1 MAEEQWKLVVG
12 YEGYYEISD
21 QGRVRGLDRRSNG
34 QFIRGI
40 EKSLHT
46 STSGYILVSLS
57 KEGKHTTHL
66 VHRLMAFA
74 FLSNPDKLPEIDH
87 IDRNPMNNNLSNL
100 RWCDRKTNIANRAK
114 FEMPLGVTG
123 ERNIIITP
131 QGNYQVR
138 LSDSTCLGTRTT
150 LEEAI
155 ALRESG
161 VVAYQPRIGKS
172 NNQYISV
179 QHNGTFMV
187 RKKTDG
193 VMINYGTFKTIEE
206 AIAVRNTIPGYTL
219 KSELS

>member
-1 MAEEQWKLVVG
+1 MEQWKSVVG

-21 QGRVRGLDRRSNG
+21 QGNVRGVDRRSSG

-46 STSGYILVSLS
+46 STSGYIVVSLS
-57 KEGKHTTHL
+57 KEGKNTTHL
-66 VHRLMAFA
+66 VHRLMASA
-74 FLSNPDKLPEIDH
+74 FLPNPDILSEIDH
-87 IDRNPMNNNLSNL
+87 IDRNCMNNTLSNL

-131 QGNYQVR
+131 QGHYQVR
-138 LSDSTCLGTRTT
+138 LSSRTCLGTRPT

-161 VVAYQPRIGKS
+161 AVDHQPRIGKS

-179 QHNGTFMV
+179 QHNGTFIV

-206 AIAVRNTIPGYTL
+206 AIVVRNTIPGYTL